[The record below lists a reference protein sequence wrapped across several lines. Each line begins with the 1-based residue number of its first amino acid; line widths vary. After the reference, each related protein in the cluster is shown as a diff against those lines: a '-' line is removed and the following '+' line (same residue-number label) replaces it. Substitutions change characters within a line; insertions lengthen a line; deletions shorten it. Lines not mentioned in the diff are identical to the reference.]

1 MHLEK
6 GALALVIVLSLS
18 PPRPSPPTRL
28 RGFFILGE
36 SKGRSSKLHFFERT
50 GESEEEERATPTMAS
65 DTWMREY
72 GEVKASCDEIY
83 EMIRERNAMTSSSSS
98 GGSGARE
105 QDVHKLSA
113 HCRRKLTSL
122 SSKINDLEGT
132 VSGSNVTQREA
143 SRRTELVHALRVR
156 KDQLKDLMSRDG
168 QRKSERTKLLGATGE
183 SLSFRLFSRSLSPE
197 AHTPAPRTLVSP
209 RRREKGLGSGPA
221 ASETVETA
229 GLDSRG
235 ILQLQKQALRSQD
248 DEIAEL
254 GKAVRNTKHVALA
267 INEEVDLHQHHAAA

>member
-1 MHLEK
+1 
-6 GALALVIVLSLS
+6 
-18 PPRPSPPTRL
+18 
-28 RGFFILGE
+28 
-36 SKGRSSKLHFFERT
+36 
-50 GESEEEERATPTMAS
+50 MAS

-183 SLSFRLFSRSLSPE
+183 SLSFRLFRSKFVARGSHPHPDLGLSP
-197 AHTPAPRTLVSP
+197 S
-209 RRREKGLGSGPA
+209 S
-221 ASETVETA
+221 
-229 GLDSRG
+229 
-235 ILQLQKQALRSQD
+235 
-248 DEIAEL
+248 
-254 GKAVRNTKHVALA
+254 
-267 INEEVDLHQHHAAA
+267 